1 MALSLLRPRIPSSHH
16 GQLAQLVSRLDR
28 PCLHAVALGL
38 EDKSY
43 SKIVFPYLKLN
54 KQLNMMQSH
63 YTLSFCRFNHPKTGK
78 NVHFSCQP
86 PEDFAEILSWLRKI
100 STEKVIPPF
109 FLKCQF
115 SMIIHHF

>member
-43 SKIVFPYLKLN
+43 SKIVFPYLKLRN
-54 KQLNMMQSH
+54 LR
-63 YTLSFCRFNHPKTGK
+63 CRFN
-78 NVHFSCQP
+78 Q
-86 PEDFAEILSWLRKI
+86 
-100 STEKVIPPF
+100 
-109 FLKCQF
+109 LKGR
-115 SMIIHHF
+115 SNH